1 MICRLLIR
9 AGLKPAPTARN
20 DNEMKGDKLEN
31 MEGAYDPQAIE
42 KKRQKIWNGEKVYEV
57 SEDPNRN
64 EYYVL
69 EMFPYPSGRIHMG
82 HVRNYTIGDVVA
94 RHKRARGFNVL
105 HPTGWDAFGLPAEN
119 AAIEHGIHP
128 AIWTYQNI
136 AQMKEQFKRLG
147 FSYDWTREIATCDP
161 SYYKW
166 EQMVFTRML
175 ESGLAYKRSSVV
187 NWCPSCE
194 TVLAN
199 EQVEDGR
206 CWRCKSWVE
215 QKETEGWFFKI
226 TEYAEELLEWCE
238 KLQGGWPERVLT
250 MQRNWIGKSTGA
262 EIDFP
267 LENPVYS
274 ETKLRIF
281 TTRPDTVFGATFMSL
296 APEHILSE
304 RLVRGKPQEEEA
316 LEFIQRVRRQT
327 NIERETKKEGVFTG
341 TYCINPFTGG
351 RVPIYIANFVL
362 MEYGTG
368 VIMCV
373 PAHDQRDFEFA
384 KEYRLPI
391 KAVIQSEGAIHESPL
406 QLENMEG
413 AYEEPGIMVNSGAF
427 SGLPSEIGKE
437 KIIEYV
443 ESRGIGK
450 RRINYR
456 LRDWGISRQRYW
468 GTPIPIIY
476 CAICGT
482 VPVPDR
488 NLPVELPL
496 DVEFT
501 GKGGSPLAKLE
512 SFVNTKCPKCGGN
525 ARRETD
531 TMDTFVESSWYFLR
545 YASPDYDEGMFDIGR
560 VKYWLPVDQYIGG
573 IEHAILHLL
582 YSRFYTKV
590 LRDLGMCDLD
600 EPFLNLLTQGMVIKD
615 GAKMSKSL
623 GNIVDPDDIIAKY
636 GADTVRIFMLF
647 ASPVQRD
654 LDWSDEGI
662 EGSHRFLNRV
672 WRLVYDFR
680 RQIADSGLRDSPSAK
695 SEARSPRSREL
706 LIKVHKTIKRVTDDL
721 ERFQF
726 NTAVAA
732 VMELLNAVSRFEPRG
747 KDGVLVLRE
756 SVETIV
762 RLLYP
767 MAPHISEELWET
779 LGHGESLVDKPW
791 IEWDREIVGSAE
803 VIIVIQVNGRVRSQV
818 LMDPDSTEEEVRQA
832 AFSDERVQNYIAG
845 REIKKV
851 IVVPKKLVN
860 IVV

>member
-1 MICRLLIR
+1 M
-9 AGLKPAPTARN
+9 T
-20 DNEMKGDKLEN
+20 MKLGEDKLEN
-31 MEGAYDPQAIE
+31 MDSAYNPQEIE
-42 KKRQKIWNGEKVYEV
+42 EKWQKIWDEKRVYEV
-57 SEDPNRN
+57 SEDPNRK

-105 HPTGWDAFGLPAEN
+105 HPIGWDAFGLPAEN
-119 AAIEHGIHP
+119 AAIERGIHP
-128 AIWTYQNI
+128 AKWTYQNI

-147 FSYDWTREIATCDP
+147 FSYDWTREVTTCDP

-175 ESGLAYKRSSVV
+175 ERGLTYKKASIV
-187 NWCPSCE
+187 NWCPNCE

-206 CWRCKSWVE
+206 CWRCKSEVQ
-215 QKETEGWFFKI
+215 QKEMEGWFFKI
-226 TEYAEELLEWCE
+226 TEYAEELLEWCDRL
-238 KLQGGWPERVLT
+238 KGNWPERVLT
-250 MQRNWIGKSTGA
+250 MQKNWIGKSTGA

-267 LENPVYS
+267 LENPV
-274 ETKLRIF
+274 EGEMKLRIF
-281 TTRPDTVFGATFMSL
+281 TTRPDTVFGVTFMSL
-296 APEHILSE
+296 APEHPLSE
-304 RLVRGKPQEEEA
+304 GLVKGKPQEEEA
-316 LEFIQRVRRQT
+316 LEFIQRTRRQT

-341 TYCINPFTGG
+341 AYCINPFTGL

-391 KAVIQSEGAIHESPL
+391 KAVIRSEGAIHGPPL

-413 AYEEPGIMVNSGAF
+413 AYEEPGIMINSGAF

-468 GTPIPIIY
+468 GAPIPIIY
-476 CAICGT
+476 CEICGT

-501 GKGGSPLAKLE
+501 EKGGSPLSKLE
-512 SFVNTKCPKCGGN
+512 SFVNTKCPKCGGH

-545 YASPDYDEGMFDIGR
+545 FASPDYEEAIFDKER

-582 YSRFYTKV
+582 YARFYTKV
-590 LRDLGMCDLD
+590 LRDLGMIDFD
-600 EPFLNLLTQGMVIKD
+600 EPFFNLLTQGMVIKD

-623 GNIVDPDDIIAKY
+623 GNIVDPDDMIAKY

-647 ASPVQRD
+647 ASPVQND

-662 EGSHRFLNRV
+662 EGAYRFLNRL
-672 WRLVYDFR
+672 WRIVHDCR
-680 RQIADSGLRDSPSAK
+680 RRINIETQNFASLQVKPEALNPK
-695 SEARSPRSREL
+695 SKDL
-706 LIKVHKTIKRVTDDL
+706 LIKVHKTIKKVTDDL
-721 ERFQF
+721 KRFQF

-732 VMELLNAVSRFEPRG
+732 IMELLNAVSRFEQESSNDIAIL
-747 KDGVLVLRE
+747 KE
-756 SVETIV
+756 SVEALV

-767 MAPHISEELWET
+767 MAPHIAEELWES
-779 LGHGESLVDKPW
+779 LGYKELLVDKPW
-791 IEWDREIVGSAE
+791 IEWDRGIVASAE
-803 VIIVIQVNGRVRSQV
+803 ITIVIQVNGKVRSQV
-818 LMDPDSTEEEVRQA
+818 LMDSDSTEEEIKQA
-832 AFSDERVQNYIAG
+832 AFSDERVKNYVAG
-845 REIKKV
+845 RKIRKV
-851 IVVPKKLVN
+851 VVVPKKLVN

>member
-1 MICRLLIR
+1 M
-9 AGLKPAPTARN
+9 T
-20 DNEMKGDKLEN
+20 MKLGEDKLEN
-31 MEGAYDPQAIE
+31 MDSAYNPQEIE
-42 KKRQKIWNGEKVYEV
+42 EKWQKIWDEKRVYEV
-57 SEDPNRN
+57 SEDPNRK

-105 HPTGWDAFGLPAEN
+105 HPIGWDAFGLPAEN
-119 AAIEHGIHP
+119 AAIERGIHP
-128 AIWTYQNI
+128 AKWTYQNI

-147 FSYDWTREIATCDP
+147 FSYDWTREVTTCDP

-175 ESGLAYKRSSVV
+175 ERGLTYKKASIV
-187 NWCPSCE
+187 NWCPNCE

-206 CWRCKSWVE
+206 CWRCKSEVQ
-215 QKETEGWFFKI
+215 QKEMEGWFFKI
-226 TEYAEELLEWCE
+226 TEYAEELLEWCDRL
-238 KLQGGWPERVLT
+238 KGNWPERVLT
-250 MQRNWIGKSTGA
+250 MQKNWIGKSTGA

-267 LENPVYS
+267 LENPV
-274 ETKLRIF
+274 EGEMKLRIF
-281 TTRPDTVFGATFMSL
+281 TTRPDTVFGVTFMSL
-296 APEHILSE
+296 APEHPLSE
-304 RLVRGKPQEEEA
+304 GLVKGKPQEEEA
-316 LEFIQRVRRQT
+316 LEFIQRTRRQT

-341 TYCINPFTGG
+341 AYCINPFTGL

-391 KAVIQSEGAIHESPL
+391 KAVIRSEGAIHGPPL

-413 AYEEPGIMVNSGAF
+413 AYEEPGIMINSGAF
-427 SGLPSEIGKE
+427 SELPSEIGKE

-468 GTPIPIIY
+468 GAPIPIIY
-476 CAICGT
+476 CEICGT

-501 GKGGSPLAKLE
+501 EKGGSPLSKLE
-512 SFVNTKCPKCGGN
+512 SFVNTKCPKCGGH

-545 YASPDYDEGMFDIGR
+545 FASPDYEEAIFDKER

-582 YSRFYTKV
+582 YARFYTKV
-590 LRDLGMCDLD
+590 LRDLGMIDFD
-600 EPFLNLLTQGMVIKD
+600 EPFFNLLTQGMVIKD

-623 GNIVDPDDIIAKY
+623 GNIVDPDDMIAKY

-647 ASPVQRD
+647 ASPVQND
-654 LDWSDEGI
+654 LDWIDEGV
-662 EGSHRFLNRV
+662 EGAYRFLNRL
-672 WRLVYDFR
+672 WRIVHDCR
-680 RQIADSGLRDSPSAK
+680 RRTNIETQNFASLQVKPESLNPK
-695 SEARSPRSREL
+695 SKDL
-706 LIKVHKTIKRVTDDL
+706 LIKVHKTIKKITDDL
-721 ERFQF
+721 KRFQF

-732 VMELLNAVSRFEPRG
+732 IMELLNAVSRFEQESSNDIAIL
-747 KDGVLVLRE
+747 KE
-756 SVETIV
+756 SVEALV

-767 MAPHISEELWET
+767 MAPHIAEELWES
-779 LGHGESLVDKPW
+779 LGYKELLVDKPW
-791 IEWDREIVGSAE
+791 IEWDRGIVASAE
-803 VIIVIQVNGRVRSQV
+803 ITIVIQVNGKVRSQV
-818 LMDPDSTEEEVRQA
+818 LMDSDSTEEEIKQA
-832 AFSDERVQNYIAG
+832 AFSDERVKNYVAG
-845 REIKKV
+845 RKIRKV
-851 IVVPKKLVN
+851 VVVPKKLVN